1 MADEGK
7 KPIESH
13 LNVTASE
20 AVRKPVIEKT
30 GEDGGI
36 RNKRKVWVAKGV
48 RRKQVFPKKF
58 LQAPEENQCTVL
70 REPSGFRDHRTAQSE
85 DPHSSRT

>member
-30 GEDGGI
+30 EEDGGI
-36 RNKRKVWVAKGV
+36 RNKRKV
-48 RRKQVFPKKF
+48 
-58 LQAPEENQCTVL
+58 
-70 REPSGFRDHRTAQSE
+70 
-85 DPHSSRT
+85 